1 MQPNDAIAPMTDRA
15 PAVTRTLVVQSFRRT
30 DVPGWIQRC
39 LDSVRQWTRLRGFDY
54 AFYGDEFYDLC
65 GPDYLARVGGNP
77 RSITNLARLE
87 VSRIKL
93 AEGYDEVIWFDADV
107 FVFDPVRLAVRTD
120 SGYAFSHEAWV
131 TKGTDGRARLAYSSL
146 HNAAF
151 IFTRRQTDLDLLIRI
166 IRHIVMT
173 RTIGSNYQVGVRLI
187 SGLAYS
193 LDIPVI
199 TCVGMFS
206 PDVIDAIADNRRRFM
221 RDFAGLHGHKMQ
233 AANLGWSQAAHFT
246 EARMMRAMDR
256 LESSAGDVLNLHLD
270 RAPGRSRLAG
280 EPLRLL
286 RRWLP
291 GWETGP

>member
-1 MQPNDAIAPMTDRA
+1 MQPNGSGVPMTDRA

-30 DVPGWIQRC
+30 EVPDWIQRC

-54 AFYGDEFYDLC
+54 TFYGDEFYDLC

-87 VSRIKL
+87 ITRIKL
-93 AEGYDEVIWFDADV
+93 AEGYDAVIWFDADV
-107 FVFDPVRLAVRTD
+107 FVFDVDRMIVRTD
-120 SGYAFSHEAWV
+120 AGYAFSHEAWV
-131 TKGTDGRARLAYSSL
+131 TKGTDGRACLAYTSL

-151 IFTRRQTDLDLLIRI
+151 IFTRRQTDLELFIQI

-193 LDIPVI
+193 MDIPVI

-206 PDVIDAIADNRRRFM
+206 PDVIDAIADDRRRFM
-221 RDFAGLHGHKMQ
+221 RDVARFHGHKMQ
-233 AANLGWSQAAHFT
+233 AANLGWSQAANFT

-256 LESSAGDVLNLHLD
+256 LESSAGDVLNGYLD
-270 RAPGRSRLAG
+270 SASGGSRMGGR
-280 EPLRLL
+280 PLRLL

-291 GWETGP
+291 ERGTRS

>member
-1 MQPNDAIAPMTDRA
+1 MQPNDAMASMTDR
-15 PAVTRTLVVQSFRRT
+15 PPTVTRTLVVQSFRRT
-30 DVPGWIQRC
+30 DVPAWIQRC
-39 LDSVRQWTRLRGFDY
+39 LDSVQQWTRLRGFDY

-65 GPDYLARVGGNP
+65 GPDYLARVDGNP

-87 VSRIKL
+87 ITRIKL

-107 FVFDPVRLAVRTD
+107 FVFDPDRMVVRTD
-120 SGYAFSHEAWV
+120 AGYAFSHEAWV
-131 TKGTDGRARLAYSSL
+131 TKGTDGSANLAYTSL

-151 IFTRRQTDLDLLIRI
+151 IFTRRQTDLELLIHI

-193 LDIPVI
+193 MDIPVI

-206 PDVIDAIADNRRRFM
+206 PDLIDAIADNRRRFM
-221 RDFAGLHGHKMQ
+221 RDFARFHGHKMQ
-233 AANLGWSQAAHFT
+233 AANLGWSQAEHFT

-256 LESSAGDVLNLHLD
+256 LESTAGNVLNRYLD
-270 RAPGRSRLAG
+270 SAPERSRLAHR
-280 EPLRLL
+280 PLRLL
-286 RRWLP
+286 RRWFA
-291 GWETGP
+291 GRETHS